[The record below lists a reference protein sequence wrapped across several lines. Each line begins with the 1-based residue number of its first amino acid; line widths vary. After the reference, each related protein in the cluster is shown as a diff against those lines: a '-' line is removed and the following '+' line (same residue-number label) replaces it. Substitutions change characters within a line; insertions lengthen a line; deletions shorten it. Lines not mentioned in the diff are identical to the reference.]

1 MCVCGGGG
9 GGGGGGGDSHMYLLP
24 VERFACWLMSFVH
37 YIHVELLAYV
47 TIASFPGCVGG
58 DKAAW

>member
-1 MCVCGGGG
+1 MC
-9 GGGGGGGDSHMYLLP
+9 GGGDSPWGVCIMYIYMYLLP

-47 TIASFPGCVGG
+47 TIASFPGRVGG